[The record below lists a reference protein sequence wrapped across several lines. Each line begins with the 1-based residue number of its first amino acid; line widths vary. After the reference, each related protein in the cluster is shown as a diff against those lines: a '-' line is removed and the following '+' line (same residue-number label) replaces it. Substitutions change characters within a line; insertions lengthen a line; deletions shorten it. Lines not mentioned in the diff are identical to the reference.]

1 MLFRSARS
9 PFDQARGR
17 GGEGEGGEEV
27 VDGAGGDGGN
37 HWWGR
42 KGCRRRGAGEEQ
54 DEVRRENAD
63 SLRWVL
69 LGRSFGWNRDRLP
82 SSAAFVGLLIAQENT
97 LSPANKSKTSLKDQA
112 QIVSQRAKRV
122 HARKHVLPGQRA
134 PAVLLCAIGSDSAR

>member
-1 MLFRSARS
+1 MLFRS
-9 PFDQARGR
+9 
-17 GGEGEGGEEV
+17 
-27 VDGAGGDGGN
+27 
-37 HWWGR
+37 
-42 KGCRRRGAGEEQ
+42 EEQ